1 MSTITGTPLAEN
13 LASEVK
19 EDFGRGFKSSEDRN
33 CNVGSRVKVAEKQ
46 KKEKQQIHCS
56 FYIAGPPMGSDVAP
70 WSFDLLISLKPLRSV
85 AVEKKLY

>member
-33 CNVGSRVKVAEKQ
+33 CNVGPRVKVAEKQ
-46 KKEKQQIHCS
+46 IQGETTNTLFFLHCRPANG
-56 FYIAGPPMGSDVAP
+56 FRCGT
-70 WSFDLLISLKPLRSV
+70 F
-85 AVEKKLY
+85 EF